1 MSRLFETTNI
11 KGMTLANRFVRSAT
25 WEGMAAEDGSSTPR
39 LTELM
44 VKLAR
49 GGVGLIITGHTYVS
63 PEGQADPWQL
73 GIHRDDLVPDLTEM
87 GEAVHQ
93 AGGKIVLQLAHAGD
107 CHLAVKLAAAKA
119 KRSSTLEGKKVPS
132 CTEISRQEIQ
142 RIVGAFA
149 QGARRSQRAGL
160 DGVQVHA
167 AHGYLLSQF
176 LSPFYNKRKDE
187 YGGSVED
194 RARFVL
200 EVVGSVK
207 TAVGEDY
214 PVLIKMNSEDFLAG
228 GLSLEDMLKVAAML
242 ERAGIDVIELSGGTI
257 DSGRYFAV
265 REGKLESEEKEVY
278 YREAARRYKEE
289 IGVPLMLVGGIRS
302 YAVAEDLVDQGLT
315 DYISM
320 CRPLIREPHLIN
332 RWMGGDTRRATCLS
346 DNLCFQPATKGEGL
360 HCVVEERLRQRKEE
374 TDG

>member
-1 MSRLFETTNI
+1 MSRLFETTNV

-44 VKLAR
+44 VELAR
-49 GGVGLIITGHTYVS
+49 GGVGLIITGHAYVS

-73 GIHRDDLVPDLTEM
+73 GIHRDDLVPGLAEM

-107 CHLAVKLAAAKA
+107 CHVAVKLAADKA
-119 KRSSTLEGKKVPS
+119 QRCSTLEGEKVPS
-132 CTEISRQEIQ
+132 CTEIGREDIQ

-149 QGARRSQRAGL
+149 QGARRAQRAGL

-194 RARFVL
+194 RARIVL

-207 TAVGEDY
+207 AAVGEDY
-214 PVLIKMNSEDFLAG
+214 PVFIKMNSEDFLEG

-346 DNLCFQPATKGEGL
+346 DNLCFKPATKGEGL